1 MVVFGC
7 ELLHRGYSVEL
18 IVANLEG
25 ALQEI
30 IPERLRVVN
39 LGSSRMIHSLPKLI
53 KKLRS
58 EPPKAIFSTITHAN
72 LIAACAG
79 RLAGLSDQVVV
90 RQSSSPLSEDK
101 DTLGRKISHRLIP
114 PMYRR
119 ARAIIAVSEGV
130 RDELIA
136 MDASLRPRIQVLP
149 TPVLTDD
156 IRAKGDERPP
166 HRWFVDRNA
175 PVIVSAGRLVESKGM
190 VELLQAHAK
199 IRARREAKL
208 IIIGEGGYRAQ
219 IEAEIQRLGLEN
231 DVDLPGFQSNPFSFM
246 SHANVFAFASHFE
259 GLPNVLVQ
267 AMSFGTPIV
276 STDCKSGPA
285 EILEGGMWGTL
296 VPVKD
301 VAALAHAIDQSL
313 DLPKQ
318 SAAQRRAWERFGAAE
333 ATSGYLAAAGLP
345 ESV

>member
-7 ELLHRGYSVEL
+7 ELLTRGYSVEL

-30 IPERLRVVN
+30 IPKELRIVD
-39 LGSSRMIHSLPKLI
+39 LRSSRMIHALPKLI
-53 KKLRS
+53 KKLAT
-58 EPPKAIFSTITHAN
+58 EPPQAIFSTITHAN
-72 LIAACAG
+72 LVAACAA
-79 RLAGLSDQVVV
+79 RLTGLSARAVV
-90 RQSSSPLSEDK
+90 RQSNSPLSEAR

-114 PMYRR
+114 PVYRR
-119 ARAIIAVSEGV
+119 ARAIIAVSDGV
-130 RDELIA
+130 RDELTA
-136 MDASLRPRIQVLP
+136 MDSSLRPRIQVLP

-156 IRAKGDERPP
+156 LRTKGAEKPKHP
-166 HRWFVDRNA
+166 WFEDRRA
-175 PVIVSAGRLVESKGM
+175 PVIVSAGRLVESKGWID
-190 VELLQAHAK
+190 LLRAHAQ

-208 IIIGEGGYRAQ
+208 IIIGEGSYRAAL
-219 IEAEIQRLGLEN
+219 EAEVKRLGLQE
-231 DVDLPGFQSNPFSFM
+231 DVALPGFQSNPFSFM
-246 SHANVFAFASHFE
+246 NHANVFAFASHFE
-259 GLPNVLVQ
+259 GLPNALVQ

-285 EILEGGMWGTL
+285 EILEGGAWGTL

-301 VAALAHAIDQSL
+301 AGALAQAIERSL

-318 SAAQRRAWERFGAAE
+318 RAAQLRAWERFGAAE